1 MMLSATV
8 HDILYYMSP
17 IYCQTII
24 DSVNTLSLSLSHI
37 FFLFADSC
45 NLVFAVIFFMMVEK

>member
-24 DSVNTLSLSLSHI
+24 NSVNTLSLSHI

-45 NLVFAVIFFMMVEK
+45 NLVFAVIFFMMVET